1 MGRSNRRDREGTPRR
16 RPVTW
21 PRVPRCKARI
31 RPLGVAM
38 AKAGRGWVGRGGVRG
53 KGSRAEARKDQRM
66 RSAVVSPPPP
76 PVRSAH
82 AQSRSGSRLQRGRV
96 LSARPCANASASPF
110 FFLFFP
116 RVLPHVEVALEIAL
130 LSSVS
135 PPRPCVTSEVSP
147 TPVPLRP
154 PDSAPSSVSTQ
165 RSTAR
170 PLLEDSRFCL
180 SHSSLLAKP
189 KPIPTENPEEL
200 LSALNRLRFIPNAEA
215 ETALVISHP

>member
-76 PVRSAH
+76 P
-82 AQSRSGSRLQRGRV
+82 RSGVRMRSRAVAAGCSAGGSCQRGLV
-96 LSARPCANASASPF
+96 QTPALHLF
-110 FFLFFP
+110 FFFFFHGSCLMW
-116 RVLPHVEVALEIAL
+116 RLPLKLPFSAVFPPPPLCNL
-130 LSSVS
+130 RGLPDPCS
-135 PPRPCVTSEVSP
+135 PQ
-147 TPVPLRP
+147 
-154 PDSAPSSVSTQ
+154 A
-165 RSTAR
+165 A
-170 PLLEDSRFCL
+170 
-180 SHSSLLAKP
+180 
-189 KPIPTENPEEL
+189 
-200 LSALNRLRFIPNAEA
+200 
-215 ETALVISHP
+215 